1 MDQDETDRGPDA
13 HAEREAEDDLAT
25 LCAHRER
32 LRASLAGRDLVGDN
46 ADQAQAVEA
55 AMELERVERRI
66 ADLST
71 GSAYADAPGPSA
83 DAVSLGAVATLRFPD
98 GTEERV
104 RLSALPD
111 EDADPPVTT
120 PDSPMG
126 QALMGRR
133 AGDTV
138 RYDAPYGEVNAEITA
153 IHLSVADRRA

>member
-1 MDQDETDRGPDA
+1 MEQDRANGPDA
-13 HAEREAEDDLAT
+13 YAEREAADELAA

-46 ADQAQAVEA
+46 ADQAQELEA

-66 ADLST
+66 ADLTT
-71 GSAYADAPGPSA
+71 GAAYVDAPGPST
-83 DAVSLGAVATLRFPD
+83 DAVSLGSVATLRFPD

-126 QALMGRR
+126 QALLGRR
-133 AGDTV
+133 TGDAV
-138 RYDAPYGEVNAEITA
+138 RYEAPNGEVNAEISG
-153 IHLSVADRRA
+153 IHLSVADPR

>member
-1 MDQDETDRGPDA
+1 MEQDRTHGPDA
-13 HAEREAEDDLAT
+13 YAEREAQDDLAA
-25 LCAHRER
+25 LCSHRER
-32 LRASLAGRDLVGDN
+32 LRASLAGRDLVGDS

-66 ADLST
+66 ADLTS
-71 GSAYADAPGPSA
+71 GAAYADASGPST
-83 DAVSLGAVATLRFPD
+83 DAVSLGSVATLRFPD

-133 AGDTV
+133 TGDRV
-138 RYDAPYGEVNAEITA
+138 QYEAPNGQVSAEIA
-153 IHLSVADRRA
+153 AVHLSVADRRR

>member
-1 MDQDETDRGPDA
+1 MEQ
-13 HAEREAEDDLAT
+13 DLAT

-32 LRASLAGRDLVGDN
+32 LRASLAGRETVGDN

-66 ADLST
+66 ADLT
-71 GSAYADAPGPSA
+71 TDAAYADAPGPSA
-83 DAVSLGAVATLRFPD
+83 DAVSLGSVATLRFPD
-98 GTEERV
+98 GGEERV

-126 QALMGRR
+126 RALLGRR
-133 AGDTV
+133 TGDPV
-138 RYDAPYGEVNAEITA
+138 SYEAPYGEVNAEIA
-153 IHLSVADRRA
+153 AVHLAVPRRR